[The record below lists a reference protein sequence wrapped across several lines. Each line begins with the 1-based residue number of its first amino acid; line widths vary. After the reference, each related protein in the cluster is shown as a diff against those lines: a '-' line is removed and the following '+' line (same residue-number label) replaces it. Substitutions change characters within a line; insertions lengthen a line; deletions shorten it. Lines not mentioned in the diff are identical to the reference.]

1 MRFMVMTLR
10 GDKYPIQLIAY
21 TLVILMAV
29 FGMNVWLTRRSH
41 RSLIPIFVIMYGV
54 IKLF

>member
-1 MRFMVMTLR
+1 MVMTLR